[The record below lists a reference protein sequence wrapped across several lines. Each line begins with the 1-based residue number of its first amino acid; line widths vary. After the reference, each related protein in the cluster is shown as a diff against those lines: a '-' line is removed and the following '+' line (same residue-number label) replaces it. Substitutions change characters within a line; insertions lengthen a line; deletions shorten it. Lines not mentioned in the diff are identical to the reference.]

1 MTLLMQFNRNETELT
16 SCEPDIRKMSS
27 PVSGGLKLLND
38 RISQMKVTFEPLFL
52 DNSQKFPAEFDT
64 EKKIEYFPHLFL
76 SKH

>member
-1 MTLLMQFNRNETELT
+1 
-16 SCEPDIRKMSS
+16 MSS

-52 DNSQKFPAEFDT
+52 DNSQKFPAEFDI

-76 SKH
+76 SKL